1 MKIPLDILLFICL
14 DNRLQRFHS
23 SILSL
28 LPVRAS
34 FQQDQQAFRTA
45 FIHSAAILF
54 ILVCGACALLAYEI
68 LQPFLRSLLWS
79 ILAGAFLFPFKNHLT
94 GIARQS
100 LEQLEKES
108 HLLFYGLAILLPLKK
123 IDRTI
128 ESIVPFCR
136 RKWKELLAIAI
147 VLPTIKFLKEGMIY
161 RWISTI
167 GYDILEK
174 SIYFVHLFDSAWVTA
189 LVIGYLI
196 AVLTMYENFPR
207 MKVILDYSA
216 IPIWF
221 ILLVYLSQFL
231 PGAIRIILVV
241 LSIILIVVGFVV
253 DTREHVEENPVQ
265 SDENSRQTSSPTPA
279 TNHSE
284 NTPTVTTE
292 RQIPAASSTPYFSF
306 ILWSLVATKIYQFYH
321 YLFAIFIFVVIYTI
335 IKSVFTHLTKYL
347 WKQQVVK
354 KIVQQ
359 VGDFFRVR

>member
-1 MKIPLDILLFICL
+1 M
-14 DNRLQRFHS
+14 QRFHS

-28 LPVRAS
+28 LPARAS
-34 FQQDQQAFRTA
+34 LQHDRQAFRTA

-94 GIARQS
+94 AIARQS
-100 LEQLEKES
+100 LKQLEKDS
-108 HLLFYGLAILLPLKK
+108 HLLFYGLVILLPLKK
-123 IDRTI
+123 IDGTI

-147 VLPTIKFLKEGMIY
+147 VLPTIKFLKEGIIY

-207 MKVILDYSA
+207 MKTILDYSA

-253 DTREHVEENPVQ
+253 DIREQVDENPVQ
-265 SDENSRQTSSPTPA
+265 SDENSRQTSSVTRTTDAP
-279 TNHSE
+279 NHSSS
-284 NTPTVTTE
+284 TPTVTTE
-292 RQIPAASSTPYFSF
+292 TEIPAASSTPYFSF

-321 YLFAIFIFVVIYTI
+321 YLFAIFVFVVIYTI
-335 IKSVFTHLTKYL
+335 IKYLLKHLMKYL
-347 WKQQVVK
+347 WQQQVVK
-354 KIVQQ
+354 NIVQQ
-359 VGDFFRVR
+359 VREFFRVR